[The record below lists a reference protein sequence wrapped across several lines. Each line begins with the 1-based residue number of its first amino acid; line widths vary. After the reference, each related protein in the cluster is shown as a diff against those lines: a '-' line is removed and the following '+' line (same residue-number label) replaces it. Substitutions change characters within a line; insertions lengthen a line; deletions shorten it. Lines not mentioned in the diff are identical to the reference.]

1 MVSMIKKVLLISV
14 MCLLSTSAF
23 ARSGCCSHHGGVAA
37 CGSDGYEQCN
47 DGSESPSCTCADYD
61 KSSDNPVQK
70 KRGNGLFTQNRQVN
84 PYLEPVTVSYLKT
97 QVIN

>member
-1 MVSMIKKVLLISV
+1 MIKKMLLITVIS
-14 MCLLSTSAF
+14 LLSTSAI

-61 KSSDNPVQK
+61 KPRDNPEQS
-70 KRGNGLFTQNRQVN
+70 KRGNDLFTQNRQVT
-84 PYLEPVTVSYLKT
+84 PFLEPVTVSYLKT
-97 QVIN
+97 QVDN

>member
-1 MVSMIKKVLLISV
+1 MIKKILLITV
-14 MCLLSTSAF
+14 MGLLSTSTF

-61 KSSDNPVQK
+61 KPSDNPVQK
-70 KRGNGLFTQNRQVN
+70 KQGYDLFTQNRQMN
-84 PYLEPVTVSYLKT
+84 PYLDPVSAALIKG
-97 QVIN
+97 QS